1 MNTPEITIKTYA
13 KHYLRNKKWSVIPVG
28 RDKKPLL
35 NWKEF
40 QERHASEAEID
51 LWFRMWPDA
60 NIGIVT
66 GKISGL
72 TVVDVE
78 AGGQFN
84 FPRTFTVA
92 TGGGGRH
99 FYYKYQ
105 EGVDNKARIL
115 ELTDIRGEG
124 GYVVA
129 SPSIHSSGNKYQVID
144 DYALTDF
151 PSDLFKGF
159 SEGGK
164 WENKKHDWMDLMNGA
179 SSGNRNETA
188 SIVVG
193 KLFRMFGVT
202 PEGKQMTW
210 QLLQSWN
217 ARNNPPMS
225 DYELKGVFSSIGKA
239 AMTQQKQ
246 EEQKTEKVPLNLLED
261 YEVVHLSE
269 AAKINDQAGDRY
281 STGFEIIDQ
290 SISGGFKDG
299 DLVVISG
306 ISGHGKTSLAMSITM
321 SLSQNNIPCL
331 WFSYEV
337 FNHFLWKDFQSM
349 GMNMESFCYAPLKN
363 ATGDLEWVKK
373 KIKEAKEKYF
383 VKAVF
388 IDHLGFLEKKNANS
402 SQNYSAYIGELCR
415 ELKIIA
421 RDEKVFIVLMAHVN
435 KTDNPRMVNLSHS
448 AGIAQESDI
457 VIMIKRI
464 EADRGDDIYTQEA
477 LVRVE
482 KARGS
487 KFNKIFRVKMQDGRL
502 VYSAT
507 SSERSDD

>member
-1 MNTPEITIKTYA
+1 MNISIKTYA
-13 KHYLRNKKWSVIPVG
+13 KHYLKNKHWSVIPVG

-40 QERHASEAEID
+40 QERFASEEEID

-66 GKISGL
+66 GKISQL

-124 GYVVA
+124 GFVVA
-129 SPSIHSSGNKYQVID
+129 SPSIHASGKPYQVID
-144 DYALTDF
+144 DVTPVPF
-151 PSDLFKGF
+151 PSQLFQGF
-159 SEGGK
+159 STGGK
-164 WENKKHDWMDLMNGA
+164 WEHKKHDWMELM
-179 SSGNRNETA
+179 SGSIKGSRNETA
-188 SIVVG
+188 AIIAG
-193 KLFRMFGVT
+193 KLFRLFGVT
-202 PEGKQMTW
+202 DDGRQMAW
-210 QLLQSWN
+210 QLLVSWN
-217 ARNNPPMS
+217 ARNNPPLS
-225 DYELKGVFSSIGKA
+225 EYELKGVFASIGKSA
-239 AMTQQKQ
+239 INQQKDQVVKQ
-246 EEQKTEKVPLNLLED
+246 EVVPLSLLED

-269 AAKINDQAGDRY
+269 AAKINDQGGDRY
-281 STGFEIIDQ
+281 PTGFQILDE

-299 DLVVISG
+299 DLIVISG
-306 ISGHGKTSLAMSITM
+306 ISGHGKTSLAQAITM
-321 SLSQNNIPCL
+321 NLTHAGIPCL

-337 FNHFLWKDFQSM
+337 FNHFLWKSFQDM
-349 GMNMESFCYAPLKN
+349 GMDMDSFCYAPLKN
-363 ATGDLEWVKK
+363 ATGDLEWIKK
-373 KIKEAKEKYF
+373 KIKEAKEKFF
-383 VKAVF
+383 VKAIF
-388 IDHLGFLEKKNANS
+388 IDHLGFLEKKNSNALA
-402 SQNYSAYIGELCR
+402 NYSAYIGELCR

-448 AGIAQESDI
+448 AGIAQESDV
-457 VIMIKRI
+457 VIMIKRL
-464 EADRGDDIYTQEA
+464 EAEKGDDIYTQEA

-487 KFNKIFRVKMQDGRL
+487 KFNKIFKVRMVNGALTYQGDHGE
-502 VYSAT
+502 
-507 SSERSDD
+507 ERTGF